1 MDKLEKLDSLLL
13 QGRITKEEY
22 NEQKALFADKIITH
36 LENELAEA
44 YELHDQAKG
53 KDAHTYRSGKK
64 RKICFSE
71 KPSSAFTQKKH

>member
-53 KDAHTYRSGKK
+53 KDAH
-64 RKICFSE
+64 E
-71 KPSSAFTQKKH
+71 AFFYLVKTTLLVQLLEEIKE

>member
-36 LENELAEA
+36 LESELAEA

-53 KDAHTYRSGKK
+53 KDAHESFFYLVKATLFVQLLE
-64 RKICFSE
+64 KIKE
-71 KPSSAFTQKKH
+71 